1 LVVRTTKMAADDIL
15 APCACFRARSM
26 ARAITVLYDET
37 LDDSGLRTHQLAIL
51 AAIRSHGAVS
61 MQVLAA
67 ELGVDPSTMT
77 RTLLPMEREGF
88 VASEPG
94 EDRRVRELALTP
106 KGHRKL
112 AEAGR
117 LWAKAQKTLREK
129 LGSERFERLLAD
141 MAEVLTVLKDDT
153 SEQTA
158 SPSQ

>member
-1 LVVRTTKMAADDIL
+1 MPADDSRPDSL
-15 APCACFRARSM
+15 MPCACFRARSM
-26 ARAITVLYDET
+26 ARAITGLYDET
-37 LDDSGLRTHQLAIL
+37 LDSSGLRTHQLAIL
-51 AAIRSHGAVS
+51 ATIRAHGAVS
-61 MQVLAA
+61 MQMLAA

-117 LWAKAQKTLREK
+117 LWSKAQKTLREK
-129 LGSERFERLLAD
+129 LGAERFERLLDD
-141 MAEVLTVLKDDT
+141 MAEVLSVLKDEGSAANRRPD
-153 SEQTA
+153 E
-158 SPSQ
+158 